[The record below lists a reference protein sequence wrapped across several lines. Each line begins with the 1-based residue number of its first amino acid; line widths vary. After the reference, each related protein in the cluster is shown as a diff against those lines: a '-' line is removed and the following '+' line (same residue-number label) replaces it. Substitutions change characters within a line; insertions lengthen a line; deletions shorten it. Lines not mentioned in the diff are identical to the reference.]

1 MACAILLRVRQGVGR
16 PLPPLWH
23 GKAGGVMKEPRWNPF
38 VALGKLLFALVLIG
52 VVLAMGT
59 LASQKS
65 LYRDTVMGNY
75 GMAAV
80 LVIVGS
86 VLVGSVAE

>member
-1 MACAILLRVRQGVGR
+1 MSWRGALLG
-16 PLPPLWH
+16 
-23 GKAGGVMKEPRWNPF
+23 
-38 VALGKLLFALVLIG
+38 LGAALVLIG

>member
-1 MACAILLRVRQGVGR
+1 MSWRGALLG
-16 PLPPLWH
+16 
-23 GKAGGVMKEPRWNPF
+23 
-38 VALGKLLFALVLIG
+38 LGAALVLIG

-75 GMAAV
+75 GMAAI
-80 LVIVGS
+80 LVVIGAVIIGA
-86 VLVGSVAE
+86 VQG